1 MFQEG
6 HFPVNGG
13 KQDKNSLYMTTITG
27 ATYYS
32 VKEGML
38 EAFANGDSLFG
49 VNHEALANQI
59 FGIL

>member
-1 MFQEG
+1 
-6 HFPVNGG
+6 
-13 KQDKNSLYMTTITG
+13 MTAD

-32 VKEGML
+32 VKEGMF
-38 EAFANGDSLFG
+38 EALANGDSLLG